1 MAVFGR
7 NAKTA
12 IIHMRRI
19 LLSKTSSFGEQ
30 LSRSRKIL
38 SSGKKEKT
46 DKGKLPERVGR
57 KVMGL
62 KFYYGCQTADFFYY
76 FLQASYLFVAMMY

>member
-7 NAKTA
+7 NAKT

-62 KFYYGCQTADFFYY
+62 KCIEGQKDT
-76 FLQASYLFVAMMY
+76 

>member
-1 MAVFGR
+1 MRIRKEIKDNFQ
-7 NAKTA
+7 
-12 IIHMRRI
+12 HMRRGF
-19 LLSKTSSFGEQ
+19 LSKKLPFGEQ
-30 LSRSRKIL
+30 LSRSKKIL

-62 KFYYGCQTADFFYY
+62 KCIEGQKDT
-76 FLQASYLFVAMMY
+76 

>member
-1 MAVFGR
+1 
-7 NAKTA
+7 
-12 IIHMRRI
+12 MRF
-19 LLSKTSSFGEQ
+19 LSKTSSFGEQ
-30 LSRSRKIL
+30 LSRRKKIL

-62 KFYYGCQTADFFYY
+62 KCIEG
-76 FLQASYLFVAMMY
+76 